1 MEIRGLLIVL
11 TWDVIILNIG
21 LVYYHASKPV
31 GVGYLSYTILEKNLE
46 VFILNP
52 NSGVV
57 SCGLVI
63 RSCWINIDEISS
75 REIKFVCAF
84 NRGCSANFA
93 GKFGLLGLN
102 HFRQYMKV
110 QKLIN
115 YDSFVNKCV
124 DLCINTLKSLSCEVY
139 VVKM

>member
-1 MEIRGLLIVL
+1 MEIRGLIIVL

-75 REIKFVCAF
+75 RESNMFVHLIVDVVQI
-84 NRGCSANFA
+84 
-93 GKFGLLGLN
+93 LLENLA
-102 HFRQYMKV
+102 Y
-110 QKLIN
+110 
-115 YDSFVNKCV
+115 
-124 DLCINTLKSLSCEVY
+124 Y
-139 VVKM
+139 V